1 MSVCFKTCYNHMIG
15 YVERVT
21 FVEPIIDPQTKN
33 VTFKLA
39 DDQTLWLDPPRNA
52 TLKAKDIVL
61 FTHLSTDMLEL
72 LNQPQ
77 TSLLYLPQEL
87 LKLLQKLAWQK
98 RITPLVLD
106 KLKCYPY
113 HYSVSL
119 TTELSVTAFP
129 SDDGFLGAT
138 SLLLKTKTSTLGY
151 SGRFITQG
159 PHKNRIKKWKKSFQ
173 QADIDLFLLDS
184 RALQSKKPFNSSAKN
199 LTRFFNQLPET
210 SLPAFKLSPFAPEKT
225 LFYLANTA
233 KNGRT
238 LLLDREDAKLL
249 HALDPFTEFPEI
261 SQETLTAALAE
272 PTHYALQKT
281 GPAQGKNVF
290 NASESF
296 ELDEINADQTVSEL
310 KEFVHVIA
318 PQKTLIYGP
327 NELEFN

>member
-1 MSVCFKTCYNHMIG
+1 MIG

-61 FTHLSTDMLEL
+61 FTHLSTDMLEIL
-72 LNQPQ
+72 SQPQ
-77 TSLLYLPQEL
+77 ACLLYLPQEL
-87 LKLLQKLAWQK
+87 LKLLQKLVLQK
-98 RITPLVLD
+98 RITSLFLD
-106 KLKCYPY
+106 ELKCYPY
-113 HYSVSL
+113 HYPVSL
-119 TTELSVTAFP
+119 TSEISVTALP

-159 PHKNRIKKWKKSFQ
+159 PHKNRIKKWKKAFQ

-184 RALQSKKPFNSSAKN
+184 RALQTKKPFNGSAKN
-199 LTRFFNQLPET
+199 LTRFFKQLPET
-210 SLPAFKLSPFAPEKT
+210 SLPALKLSPFAPEKT
-225 LFYLANTA
+225 LFYLTNTA

-249 HALDPFTEFPEI
+249 HALDPFAEFAEL
-261 SQETLTAALAE
+261 SQETLTVALAE
-272 PTHYALQKT
+272 PTRYVLQKT
-281 GPAQGKNVF
+281 GPAQGENVF

-327 NELEFN
+327 NKLEFN